1 MPNPFDLAE
10 PALAL
15 AKKVGSSA
23 TNVHQARQ
31 DTLFRAS
38 GLLPGFSAA
47 NQEIGDSLMQVKAR
61 AQQCTFVCCF
71 SVGACW
77 DAFSKLAWLSPGG
90 WLCWCVLPRH
100 AHFSS
105 RFAQETLEVCSVLVV

>member
-1 MPNPFDLAE
+1 VPNPFDLAE

-15 AKKVGSSA
+15 AKKVGSTA

-47 NQEIGDSLMQVKAR
+47 NQEIGDSAMQVR
-61 AQQCTFVCCF
+61 ICLIVVTIM
-71 SVGACW
+71 
-77 DAFSKLAWLSPGG
+77 L
-90 WLCWCVLPRH
+90 
-100 AHFSS
+100 
-105 RFAQETLEVCSVLVV
+105 TLYTA